1 MRPRAFTPSGER
13 PLVDV
18 IVVHRAS
25 REALRRCL
33 TALAG
38 QSYREL
44 GVIVAA
50 AGELPDVPTDDLD
63 LEPLVVRSRRASVE
77 AAREAG
83 LQAAEA
89 AWVVFL
95 DEEDVPERE
104 LLETLVRAQ
113 AASGADAVTC
123 GLYLTG
129 EGPVPMEHFFAGD
142 PGGLGVVGNGYG
154 TVALLRRSLLDDPT
168 SPWPTDDPDWLLL
181 ARLRGSGARI
191 VSVPLPLVTQTRQ
204 PGTLERNP
212 PGALLVAEQ
221 YERVLPD
228 ELRSLARLAAGLAA
242 DAQSRS
248 ATAPSGMGRR
258 SAQILRTEGL
268 AGLTRRAARRAL
280 RRKMT

>member
-1 MRPRAFTPSGER
+1 
-13 PLVDV
+13 
-18 IVVHRAS
+18 
-25 REALRRCL
+25 
-33 TALAG
+33 
-38 QSYREL
+38 
-44 GVIVAA
+44 
-50 AGELPDVPTDDLD
+50 
-63 LEPLVVRSRRASVE
+63 
-77 AAREAG
+77 
-83 LQAAEA
+83 
-89 AWVVFL
+89 
-95 DEEDVPERE
+95 
-104 LLETLVRAQ
+104 
-113 AASGADAVTC
+113 
-123 GLYLTG
+123 
-129 EGPVPMEHFFAGD
+129 MEHYFAGD

-168 SPWPTDDPDWLLL
+168 SPWPTRSRL
-181 ARLRGSGARI
+181 AAARPAERLRSAHRLRSAPARDANEAAG
-191 VSVPLPLVTQTRQ
+191 Q
-204 PGTLERNP
+204 LERNP